1 MRDVCMYGSI
11 ISCLTQTFVTTH
23 LLKRERVYRVVRDII
38 LAVLSTVV
46 LFLFVQNGKLKIRLE
61 NIEALLI
68 DAMLLELLER
78 EEK

>member
-1 MRDVCMYGSI
+1 MI
-11 ISCLTQTFVTTH
+11 
-23 LLKRERVYRVVRDII
+23 RDII

-46 LFLFVQNGKLKIRLE
+46 LFLFMQNGKLKIRLE

>member
-1 MRDVCMYGSI
+1 MI
-11 ISCLTQTFVTTH
+11 
-23 LLKRERVYRVVRDII
+23 RDII
-38 LAVLSTVV
+38 LAVLSIVV

-78 EEK
+78 EEKE